1 MIERRKYRH
10 LFSTACG
17 ILLLSILTFWF
28 ALTWDRNYADVI
40 IAPFFRR
47 GNWVV
52 VLIYTF
58 LTAIVYKAY
67 RCTRFG
73 YLKRSDLIYYQLIGT
88 AIVNFIT
95 YFQISVIGRRFLAV
109 APMLRMTLV
118 DFITIIS
125 AALLVSQLY
134 FRLYPP
140 RRLVVVYG
148 SHKAAELVLKMSTR
162 VDKYMIC
169 ESISCTEGL
178 KRITEQLNGFDGA
191 ILCDIPAELRND
203 LLKYCCGHR
212 IRTYTA
218 PKISDILMR
227 GGDELRLFDTPLILC
242 RNEGLTPEQR
252 FVKRI
257 FDVAVSAVFLLLFS
271 PVMLACAAAIRLED
285 GGPVFYRQRRLTR
298 DGAVFDV
305 LKFRSMIPDAEA
317 DGEAVLAADG
327 DKRITRVGRLLRRFR
342 LDELPQLLNILR
354 GEMSLVGPRPERP
367 ELTTA
372 YTAQY
377 PEFPYRLQVKAGL
390 TGYAQVIGTYDT
402 EPIDK
407 LKMDLIYIE
416 QYSLLMDIQILLMTF
431 KTALFPPRTNAVTL
445 AALQKAENGTES
457 STNSHKE

>member
-1 MIERRKYRH
+1 MIDRRKYRH
-10 LFSTACG
+10 LFSSG
-17 ILLLSILTFWF
+17 FGMLLLGLLTFWF
-28 ALTWDRNYADVI
+28 ALIWDTFYADI
-40 IAPFFRR
+40 IIEPFFRR

-67 RCTRFG
+67 HCTRFG
-73 YLKRSDLIYYQLIGT
+73 YLKRSDLIYYQLIGI

-95 YFQISVIGRRFLAV
+95 YFQISVIGRHFMAA
-109 APMLRMTLV
+109 APVLLMTAA
-118 DFITIIS
+118 DFATIIIW
-125 AALLVSQLY
+125 ALLTSSIY

-140 RRLVVVYG
+140 RRLVIVYG
-148 SHKAAELVLKMSTR
+148 SSKAAELVLKMSAR

-169 ESISCTEGL
+169 ESISCAEGL
-178 KRITEQLNGFDGA
+178 EKITEVLGDFDGA
-191 ILCDIPAELRND
+191 ILCDVPAELRND

-227 GGDELRLFDTPLILC
+227 GGDEIRLFDTPLILC
-242 RNEGLTPEQR
+242 RNEGLSPEQR
-252 FVKRI
+252 FLKRM
-257 FDVAVSAVFLLLFS
+257 FDIIISVILLLLLS
-271 PVMLACAAAIRLED
+271 PAMLICAAAIRLED
-285 GGPVFYRQRRLTR
+285 HGPVFYRQRRLTR
-298 DGAVFDV
+298 DGAEFEV

-317 DGEAVLAADG
+317 DGKAVLAADH
-327 DKRITRVGRLLRRFR
+327 DSRITKVGRVLRHFR

-367 ELTTA
+367 ELTA
-372 YTAQY
+372 EYAKKY

-390 TGYAQVIGTYDT
+390 TGYAQVNGTYDT

-416 QYSLLMDIQILLMTF
+416 QYSLLLDIQILLMTL
-431 KTALFPPRTNAVTL
+431 KTALFPPITNA
-445 AALQKAENGTES
+445 AEFASLTG
-457 STNSHKE
+457 SHEKTRKSHNRKE

>member
-1 MIERRKYRH
+1 MIDRRKYRH
-10 LFSTACG
+10 LFSSCFG
-17 ILLLSILTFWF
+17 LLLLGLLTFWF
-28 ALTWDRNYADVI
+28 GMIWELFYADVI

-52 VLIYTF
+52 ILIYTF

-67 RCTRFG
+67 HCTRFG
-73 YLKRSDLIYYQLIGT
+73 YLKRSDLIYYQLIGIT
-88 AIVNFIT
+88 IVNFIT
-95 YFQISVIGRRFLAV
+95 YFQVSVIGRRFMAV
-109 APMLRMTLV
+109 TPVFALTLLDFATIVTWAMLTSR
-118 DFITIIS
+118 I
-125 AALLVSQLY
+125 Y

-140 RRLVVVYG
+140 RRLVIVYG
-148 SHKAAELVLKMSTR
+148 SPQAAELVLKMSSR

-169 ESISCTEGL
+169 ESINCREGL
-178 KRITEQLNGFDGA
+178 EKITGLLGDFDGA

-227 GGDELRLFDTPLILC
+227 GGDDIRLFDTPLILC

-257 FDVAVSAVFLLLFS
+257 FDIVISAVLLLILS
-271 PVMLACAAAIRLED
+271 PVLLICAAAVRLED
-285 GGPVFYRQRRLTR
+285 GGPVFYRQKRLTR
-298 DGAVFDV
+298 DGKIFEV

-317 DGEAVLAADG
+317 DGKAVLAADH
-327 DKRITRVGRLLRRFR
+327 DNRITKVGAVLRRFR

-367 ELTTA
+367 ELTEE
-372 YTAQY
+372 YSRKY

-390 TGYAQVIGTYDT
+390 TGYAQVNGAYDT

-416 QYSLLMDIQILLMTF
+416 QYSLLMDIQILLMTL
-431 KTALFPPRTNAVTL
+431 KTALFPPETNASEL
-445 AALQKAENGTES
+445 AVLRETEHPAQKKMK
-457 STNSHKE
+457 KE

>member
-10 LFSTACG
+10 LFSTICG
-17 ILLLSILTFWF
+17 ILLLGILTLWF
-28 ALTWDRNYADVI
+28 AVTWDRNYADVI

-109 APMLRMTLV
+109 APILRMTLA

-125 AALLVSQLY
+125 AAFLISRLY

-148 SHKAAELVLKMSTR
+148 SHRAEELVLKMSTR

-178 KRITEQLNGFDGA
+178 KAITAKLSGFDGA

-212 IRTYTA
+212 IRAYTA

-252 FVKRI
+252 FFKRI
-257 FDVAVSAVFLLLFS
+257 FDVIVSAVCLLLFS

-285 GGPVFYRQRRLTR
+285 GGPVLYRQRRLTR

-305 LKFRSMIPDAEA
+305 LKFRSMIPNAEA
-317 DGEAVLAADG
+317 DGEAVLAADD
-327 DKRITRVGRLLRRFR
+327 DKRITKVGKVLRRFR
-342 LDELPQLLNILR
+342 LDELPQLINILR

-367 ELTTA
+367 ELTAA

-431 KTALFPPRTNAVTL
+431 KTALFPPRTNAAEL
-445 AALQKAENGTES
+445 AALQKTENGTES
-457 STNSHKE
+457 SPNNKE

>member
-1 MIERRKYRH
+1 MIDRRKYRH
-10 LFSTACG
+10 LFSSG
-17 ILLLSILTFWF
+17 FGLLLLGLLTFWF
-28 ALTWDRNYADVI
+28 ALIWDTFYADI
-40 IAPFFRR
+40 IIEPFFRR

-67 RCTRFG
+67 HCTRFG
-73 YLKRSDLIYYQLIGT
+73 YLKRSDLIYYQLIGI

-95 YFQISVIGRRFLAV
+95 YFQISVIGRHFMAA
-109 APMLRMTLV
+109 APVLLMTAA
-118 DFITIIS
+118 DFATIIIW
-125 AALLVSQLY
+125 ALLTSSIY

-140 RRLVVVYG
+140 RRLVIVYG
-148 SHKAAELVLKMSTR
+148 SSKAAELVLKMSAR

-169 ESISCTEGL
+169 ESISCGEGL
-178 KRITEQLNGFDGA
+178 QKIAEQLGGFDGA
-191 ILCDIPAELRND
+191 ILCDVPAELRND

-227 GGDELRLFDTPLILC
+227 GGDEIRLFDTPLILC
-242 RNEGLTPEQR
+242 RNEGLSPEQR
-252 FVKRI
+252 FLKRM
-257 FDVAVSAVFLLLFS
+257 FDIIISAILLLLLS
-271 PVMLACAAAIRLED
+271 PAMLICAAAIRLED
-285 GGPVFYRQRRLTR
+285 HGPVFYRQRRLTR
-298 DGAVFDV
+298 DGAEFEV

-317 DGEAVLAADG
+317 DGKAVLAADH
-327 DKRITRVGRLLRRFR
+327 DSRITKVGRVLRHFR

-367 ELTTA
+367 ELTA
-372 YTAQY
+372 EYAKKY

-390 TGYAQVIGTYDT
+390 TGYAQVNGTYDT

-416 QYSLLMDIQILLMTF
+416 QYSLLLDIQILLMTL
-431 KTALFPPRTNAVTL
+431 KTALFPPVTNA
-445 AALQKAENGTES
+445 AEFASLTG
-457 STNSHKE
+457 SHEKTRKSHNRKE